1 MSIWSLTLVSG
12 ISMTNIWDK
21 PLIKQS
27 SIIYIIKL
35 ILLSNQI
42 LLVLVAFDH
51 TYLSYYINFAQ
62 LASSKN
68 IIFLN
73 VHKLV
78 ACHNGLGEFNELES
92 MKRTSKKSDHFCCYT
107 NVITQK
113 YLKKIF
119 IFVML

>member
-1 MSIWSLTLVSG
+1 MSIWSLSLVSG

-42 LLVLVAFDH
+42 LSVLVAFDH
-51 TYLSYYINFAQ
+51 TYLSYYTHFAQ

-78 ACHNGLGEFNELES
+78 ACHNGLGESNELES
-92 MKRTSKKSDHFCCYT
+92 MKEQVRK
-107 NVITQK
+107 VIT
-113 YLKKIF
+113 
-119 IFVML
+119 FVATQM